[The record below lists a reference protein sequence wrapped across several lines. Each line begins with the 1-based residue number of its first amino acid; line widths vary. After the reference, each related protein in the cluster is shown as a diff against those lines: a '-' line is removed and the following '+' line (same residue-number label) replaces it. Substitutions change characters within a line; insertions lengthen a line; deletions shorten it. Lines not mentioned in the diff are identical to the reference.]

1 MDPPGGRDDFA
12 RGTRIVHIRAARTS
26 IRILTWVK
34 GVVVRLTSALALLL
48 IAPACAGAEA
58 PTARSPQ
65 AQAPVDWVDA
75 ATGHRIVR
83 LSSRAG
89 TRSLYFHQNSL
100 TPDGR
105 RLIVETP
112 AGIATIELA
121 TRRNHLIVPGKVHAL
136 FVGRKTGLVY
146 FSKGAD
152 AADSAR
158 QTPTEIFTVPATG
171 GEPKRIARI
180 ERGFIGSVNADET
193 LLLGVYAEKAW
204 QLEQGPRDPRFDA
217 NYAATGPDGK
227 PLTFAEAKE
236 VRLLQ
241 REQARIP
248 MAMFTVDTATGVQT
262 IIQRSTD
269 WLNHP
274 QFSPTDPQS
283 LMFCHEG
290 PWHRVDR
297 IWSMRLGGEPRLV
310 HRRRMNMEIAGHEF
324 FDANGTTIWYDLQTP
339 RGEDFWLAGADAD
352 GGRRW
357 YHVERDHWS
366 VHYNVSPDGKLFAGD
381 GGDREMVAHARNGQ
395 WLYLFRPKAI
405 PDVAGISAP
414 DAEHLVHPGTLE
426 AERLVDLRRHDYRL
440 EPNVFF
446 TRDGKWVIF
455 RSNMHGDVHTY
466 MVEVA
471 KAGSQGAP

>member
-1 MDPPGGRDDFA
+1 MRLKSAFPLFLILVSHAFAADPP
-12 RGTRIVHIRAARTS
+12 S
-26 IRILTWVK
+26 
-34 GVVVRLTSALALLL
+34 
-48 IAPACAGAEA
+48 E
-58 PTARSPQ
+58 
-65 AQAPVDWVDA
+65 WVDA
-75 ATGHRIVR
+75 TTGHRVVR
-83 LSSRAG
+83 LSSEPG

-105 RLIVETP
+105 FVIVET
-112 AGIATIELA
+112 AGGIGTIEFT
-121 TRRNHLIVPGKVHAL
+121 TRKNRLIVPGKVRVL

-146 FSKGAD
+146 FSKSDGAG
-152 AADSAR
+152 DSAQ
-158 QTPTEIFTVPATG
+158 QTPTEVFTVPASG
-171 GEPKRIARI
+171 GKPRRIARI

-193 LLLGVYAEKAW
+193 LLLGVYAERTW

-227 PLTFAEAKE
+227 ALTFAEAKE

-248 MAMFTVDTATGVQT
+248 MAMFTVNTATGEQT
-262 IIQRSTD
+262 IIHRSTD
-269 WLNHP
+269 WLNHL
-274 QFSPTDPQS
+274 QFSPTDPQA

-297 IWSMRLGGEPRLV
+297 IWSMRLGGEPQVV
-310 HRRRMNMEIAGHEF
+310 HRRAMNMEIAGHEF
-324 FDANGTTIWYDLQTP
+324 FDVNGQSIWYDLQTP
-339 RGEDFWLAGADAD
+339 RGEDFWLAAANPD
-352 GGRRW
+352 GSNRRW

-366 VHYNVSPDGKLFAGD
+366 VHYNISPDGKLFAGD
-381 GGDREMVAHARNGQ
+381 GGDAEMVAHAKDGK

-414 DAEHLVHPGTLE
+414 NAEHLVHPGTLD
-426 AERLVDLRRHDYRL
+426 AERLVDMRQHDYRL

-446 TRDGKWVIF
+446 TRDGKWIVF

-471 KAGSQGAP
+471 KAAP

>member
-1 MDPPGGRDDFA
+1 MD
-12 RGTRIVHIRAARTS
+12 RGVF
-26 IRILTWVK
+26 
-34 GVVVRLTSALALLL
+34 VRLTSALALLL
-48 IAPACAGAEA
+48 IANCRFAAAAPPAA
-58 PTARSPQ
+58 PAD
-65 AQAPVDWVDA
+65 AQPPVDWIDA
-75 ATGHRIVR
+75 ATGHRVIR
-83 LSSRAG
+83 LSTEPG

-105 RLIVETP
+105 LVIVETP
-112 AGIATIELA
+112 AGIGTIDIA
-121 TRRNHLIVPGKVHAL
+121 TRSNRLIVPGTVRAL
-136 FVGRKTGLVY
+136 FVGRKTGRVY
-146 FSKGAD
+146 FSRGESAG
-152 AADSAR
+152 DSAQ
-158 QTPTEIFTVPATG
+158 QTPTEIFSVPASG
-171 GEPKRIARI
+171 GKPKRIARI

-193 LLLGVYAEKAW
+193 LLLGVYAERTW

-248 MAMFTVDTATGVQT
+248 MAMFTVNIATGEQT
-262 IIQRSTD
+262 IIHRSTD
-269 WLNHP
+269 WLNHL
-274 QFSPTDPQS
+274 QFSPTDPQA

-310 HRRRMNMEIAGHEF
+310 HRRTMNMEIAGHEF
-324 FDANGTTIWYDLQTP
+324 FDVNGTIIWYDLQTP

-352 GGRRW
+352 GRRRW

-366 VHYNVSPDGKLFAGD
+366 VHYNVSPDGRLFAGD
-381 GGDREMVAHARNGQ
+381 GGDEEMVAHARDGK
-395 WLYLFRPKAI
+395 WLYLFRPRAI

-426 AERLVDLRRHDYRL
+426 AERLVDLRKHDYRL

-446 TRDGKWVIF
+446 TRDGKWIIF
-455 RSNMHGDVHTY
+455 RSNMHGAVHTY

-471 KAGSQGAP
+471 KAGS